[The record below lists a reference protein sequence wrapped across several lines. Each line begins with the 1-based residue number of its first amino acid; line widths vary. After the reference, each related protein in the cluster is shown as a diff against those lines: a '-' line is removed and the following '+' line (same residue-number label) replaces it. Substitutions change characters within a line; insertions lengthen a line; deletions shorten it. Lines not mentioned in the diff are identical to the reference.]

1 MKGRLYVSTDG
12 ICILFY
18 ICWNL
23 QVKYVKAESTAILL
37 VSEYLI
43 QFAKIFIKM
52 KNTQKT
58 ELVEYYE

>member
-1 MKGRLYVSTDG
+1 MKGRLYASTDG
-12 ICILFY
+12 ICILFH

-23 QVKYVKAESTAILL
+23 QVKFVKTESTAILL

-43 QFAKIFIKM
+43 QFAKISIK
-52 KNTQKT
+52 KNMQKT